1 MVVADL
7 PRPPDV
13 TTVRHGPF
21 AIGVIALL
29 MLSHALPYYWA
40 TVTLDTARDLV
51 AALQIGRGEA
61 IARGPILNG
70 LFHLGPI
77 WFYLLAPVLAIT
89 KSQALTLLWVGLL
102 ASLKFPLAYVLG
114 TRLRDQSLGL
124 TWAVLLALPSWS
136 SLGII
141 FPTHTV
147 MVEAAVL
154 LQMCL
159 MLKLAHNESAWNW
172 SWLGLA
178 VGLALHA
185 HPTAVLA
192 LVALPAV
199 LWARRSRW
207 RANEITPMLTGV
219 ILFAVPLIPMLLA
232 EGTQG
237 WPALQPTLEYAHGN
251 DRQFSFSA
259 AMSILFGTF
268 LIGPSV
274 ALELM
279 GRGALVEV
287 VIGLIAV
294 FALLALIGTL
304 RPSAMIERRIFLL
317 GLAAL
322 VLVTMLLAWLRNY
335 TPFYMTLVLLPFA
348 AGLVALGL
356 SSLPNPRVWIALA
369 IVPALVGCAILVAS
383 ANAGHAQI
391 NVARLANVQNAK
403 IVRTVDAA
411 LLPAWQLDRIGRD
424 LCSAGSPVVLHGYL
438 AVLYDSALGVGAEL
452 RCPDHAPVAL
462 AGPGTADAQHWLG
475 LPPSLE
481 VQFGLQRAG
490 RWTQTPRQGV
500 QALWPPRSVEAAD
513 PTHYPHHRASGEVTS
528 PQTWRVTSKTG
539 RALITTDMLYPYR
552 VNRVDQVFANGVLA
566 RKLAQINVTTVWVC
580 DNCMGPEIQWEVR
593 GTGNDPS
600 VLDIVSVVL
609 PMYSP
614 PVAGQHLP

>member
-1 MVVADL
+1 VVADS
-7 PRPPDV
+7 PRPPAAAP
-13 TTVRHGPF
+13 VRHELFG
-21 AIGVIALL
+21 IGVIALL

-70 LFHLGPI
+70 LFHLGPV

-102 ASLKFPLAYVLG
+102 ASLKFPLAYLLG

-136 SLGII
+136 SMGTI

-154 LQMCL
+154 LQMHL
-159 MLKLAHNESAWNW
+159 MLKLAQHQSVWNW
-172 SWLGLA
+172 AWLGLA

-199 LWARRSRW
+199 LWARRSHW
-207 RANEITPMLTGV
+207 RASEIAPMLTGV
-219 ILFAVPLIPMLLA
+219 ILFAAPLIPMLLA

-237 WPALQPTLEYAHGN
+237 WSALQPTLDYAQAD
-251 DRQFSFSA
+251 DRHFSISA
-259 AMSILFGTF
+259 AMSILSGTF
-268 LIGPSV
+268 LVGPSV

-287 VIGLIAV
+287 VIGSIASFV
-294 FALLALIGTL
+294 LLALIGIL
-304 RPSAMIERRIFLL
+304 RPSATLERRIFLP

-322 VLVTMLLAWLRNY
+322 VLVCMLLAWLRDY
-335 TPFYMTLVLLPFA
+335 TPFYMSLVLLPFA
-348 AGLVALGL
+348 AGLLALGL
-356 SSLPNPRVWIALA
+356 SSLPAPRVLAALA
-369 IVPALVGCAILVAS
+369 IVPALAGGAILVAS

-403 IVRTVDAA
+403 TVRTVDAA
-411 LLPAWQLDRIGRD
+411 LLPAWQLDRIGRE
-424 LCSAGSPVVLHGYL
+424 LCNADNAVVLHGYL
-438 AVLYDSALGVGAEL
+438 AVLYDSALDVAGEL
-452 RCPDHAPVAL
+452 RCPDHAPAAL
-462 AGPGTADAQHWLG
+462 AGPGTAGAQHWLG
-475 LPPSLE
+475 LPPALE

-500 QALWPPRSVEAAD
+500 QALWPPTSIEAGD
-513 PTHYPHHRASGEVTS
+513 PTHYPHHQASAKVAS

-552 VNRVDQVFANGVLA
+552 VNRVDRVIANGGLA
-566 RKLAQINVTTVWVC
+566 RKLAQVNITAVWVC
-580 DNCMGPEIQWEVR
+580 DSCMGPEIQWEVQ

-609 PMYSP
+609 PTYAP
-614 PVAGQHLP
+614 PDAGQRLP